1 MDFLAKQA
9 FKSATGGAFSKHK
22 DRKKMSE
29 DERKVAELTAN
40 KVDMKQRKKDRKAM
54 ESDARA
60 ELEAATRQAEAKRAL
75 EDKAN
80 AEKMA
85 SLEERRRSTVVK
97 HHEKSE
103 DLFSAA
109 KGVFKKKP
117 EHDLTGAT
125 ELLKI
130 KDLDKQAVVPYSDAQ
145 SRLTHTR
152 VPEKPKV
159 VTSAGKKSSKPSA
172 AAAESSNAEGSFG
185 ARTWDAIRSAPT
197 AASNFMQTISDK
209 YLS

>member
-22 DRKKMSE
+22 DRKKVRSRPRNCVRPARFEEDAWQMSE

-60 ELEAATRQAEAKRAL
+60 ELEAATRQAEAKKAL

-103 DLFSAA
+103 DLFSVTTYTITTPTIPRIRPARA
-109 KGVFKKKP
+109 LP
-117 EHDLTGAT
+117 LS
-125 ELLKI
+125 
-130 KDLDKQAVVPYSDAQ
+130 LDSFQTCKAYRQ
-145 SRLTHTR
+145 
-152 VPEKPKV
+152 PK
-159 VTSAGKKSSKPSA
+159 ASSKRSPSM
-172 AAAESSNAEGSFG
+172 
-185 ARTWDAIRSAPT
+185 I
-197 AASNFMQTISDK
+197 
-209 YLS
+209 